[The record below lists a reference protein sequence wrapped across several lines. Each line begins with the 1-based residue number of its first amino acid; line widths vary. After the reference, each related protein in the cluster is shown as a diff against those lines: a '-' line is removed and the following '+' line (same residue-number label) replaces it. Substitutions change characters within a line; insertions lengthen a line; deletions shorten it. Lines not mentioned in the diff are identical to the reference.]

1 MSDMVVSVA
10 SRILLREEWPEGT
23 GEDCAWIQAGQTMKR
38 GTPNRYE
45 HVAHQFFFVLFYVM
59 VLVGQLTP
67 FLLNQERKCKET
79 SGSLHGEG
87 DHKAPSTCG
96 RDAKGDSVA
105 AQQQGRTHERKRR
118 LCALTQGIQ
127 TML

>member
-45 HVAHQFFFVLFYVM
+45 HVAHHFFFVLFYVM
-59 VLVGQLTP
+59 LLVAQLTP
-67 FLLNQERKCKET
+67 FPLKPRKEMQGDQRAHCMERET
-79 SGSLHGEG
+79 
-87 DHKAPSTCG
+87 
-96 RDAKGDSVA
+96 KGLTRPVEETPKVA
-105 AQQQGRTHERKRR
+105 
-118 LCALTQGIQ
+118 L
-127 TML
+127 

>member
-10 SRILLREEWPEGT
+10 SRILLREECPEGT

-59 VLVGQLTP
+59 VLVPQLTP
-67 FLLNQERKCKET
+67 FPLKPRKEMQ
-79 SGSLHGEG
+79 G
-87 DHKAPSTCG
+87 DHKAPCM
-96 RDAKGDSVA
+96 
-105 AQQQGRTHERKRR
+105 ERETTR
-118 LCALTQGIQ
+118 LPRPVEETPRATL
-127 TML
+127 

>member
-45 HVAHQFFFVLFYVM
+45 HVAHQFFFVLFLCNGVSWA
-59 VLVGQLTP
+59 TNP
-67 FLLNQERKCKET
+67 F
-79 SGSLHGEG
+79 
-87 DHKAPSTCG
+87 PS
-96 RDAKGDSVA
+96 
-105 AQQQGRTHERKRR
+105 
-118 LCALTQGIQ
+118 
-127 TML
+127 